1 MPETTLILESFAA
14 ARNDLSFQVP
24 IGRLRL
30 LRSQI
35 ETRLGLP
42 HCQEYNPAWS
52 ICCSEIAAVLTTAE
66 CKAALDKQV
75 QVEEQTLR
83 LNTLLYLCMSWP
95 SYWCAQE
102 DDDYVRL
109 RCFRTSWDGEALT
122 RLLNKKEDD
131 DPFFVERA
139 QVVLEHLDA
148 MSTVVKQLPEG
159 SWLAAAA
166 GAVEIA
172 QRFAKCVEEAEGA
185 TEKA

>member
-83 LNTLLYLCMSWP
+83 LNTLLDLCMSWP
-95 SYWCAQE
+95 SYWSAQKGQRKRHE
-102 DDDYVRL
+102 VALSANCPLLSAIVR
-109 RCFRTSWDGEALT
+109 
-122 RLLNKKEDD
+122 
-131 DPFFVERA
+131 
-139 QVVLEHLDA
+139 
-148 MSTVVKQLPEG
+148 
-159 SWLAAAA
+159 AA
-166 GAVEIA
+166 GMTQILSAPKDCPRA
-172 QRFAKCVEEAEGA
+172 
-185 TEKA
+185 